1 MVIKAERLDRL
12 IDIERK
18 TLGESPSGEPTETWA
33 KIATNLA
40 ASYSSIRGDERS
52 QAAQFVAK
60 EQVEFWVRW
69 SDVAKTI
76 SPLDRVIY
84 PAGSTNARDVYDIMY
99 APEVGREDGIKI
111 AAARRADV

>member
-1 MVIKAERLDRL
+1 
-12 IDIERK
+12 
-18 TLGESPSGEPTETWA
+18 
-33 KIATNLA
+33 
-40 ASYSSIRGDERS
+40 
-52 QAAQFVAK
+52 
-60 EQVEFWVRW
+60 VRW